1 MVMRPAVITDFEPP
15 SPRAALDE
23 QLQESATPDSHLHEA
38 ARLVISPD
46 GHADD
51 ERLQVAF
58 KLLRAEAPVLWVDT
72 PGMRPFW
79 LLSRYRDISAVERRG
94 APFVAATRTF
104 LTSKMTEERLERML
118 GKPYVLRGL
127 LQMDD
132 PEHAAYRAVAQP
144 HLTPPALAAMEPWLE
159 EWADHIVSGIAGR
172 TEAFDFT
179 KDIAVPFSIRG
190 IMRLLGLPEADDDLI
205 LKLSWGLVGPEDPV
219 RRLADHPTTAI
230 CRAGLGF
237 QSYFDPVAADRRAC
251 PRHDLSSVIATA
263 EVQGEP
269 MPDYERFS
277 YYTMIATGG
286 HDTIAFCLSG
296 GMQALAEHPE
306 QLARLRDDP
315 SLIDTAIEEM
325 LRWTTPGRH
334 IVRTATEDVELG
346 GQTIRQGEA
355 VALFFNSANRD
366 EAVFAHA
373 DQFRIDRRPN
383 PHLAFGLGRHHCIG
397 AHMARLEMRAL
408 LKALLPRLDQVE
420 LAAPP
425 RRTSSA
431 MVSGISSLPIRC
443 AWRA

>member
-1 MVMRPAVITDFEPP
+1 MTHPAVAEPANSRPSRDVRLPP
-15 SPRAALDE
+15 SV
-23 QLQESATPDSHLHEA
+23 ATVSHIHDA
-38 ARLVISPD
+38 ARFVISPD

-51 ERLQVAF
+51 AKLQAAF

-79 LLSRYRDISAVERRG
+79 LLSRHSDIAAVERRG

-144 HLTPPALAAMEPWLE
+144 YLTPGALAEMEPWLE
-159 EWADHIVSGIAGR
+159 SWADHIVSRIAGCPA
-172 TEAFDFT
+172 TFDFT
-179 KDIAVPFSIRG
+179 KEIAVPFSIRG

-277 YYTMIATGG
+277 YYAMIATGG

-296 GMQALAEHPE
+296 GMHALIEHPD
-306 QLARLRDDP
+306 QLARLRANP

-366 EAVFAHA
+366 ETVFADA

-408 LKALLPRLDQVE
+408 LKTLLPRLESAE

-425 RRTSSA
+425 RRTAST